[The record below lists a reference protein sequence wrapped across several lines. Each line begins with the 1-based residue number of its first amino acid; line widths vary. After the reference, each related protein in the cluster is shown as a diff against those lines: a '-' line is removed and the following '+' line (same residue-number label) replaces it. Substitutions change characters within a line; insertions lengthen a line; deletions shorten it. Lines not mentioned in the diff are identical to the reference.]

1 MVLLESKGYQPVSD
15 HGTQLLRETNE
26 GPANHR
32 VEMLSLEAWVSEYS
46 GLDPALVSR
55 LASEGSSPAVLD
67 PLDWLT
73 IPQQNL
79 LTLTAG
85 EVFRDD
91 DGRDRA
97 VTPPAR
103 V

>member
-1 MVLLESKGYQPVSD
+1 M
-15 HGTQLLRETNE
+15 
-26 GPANHR
+26 
-32 VEMLSLEAWVSEYS
+32 
-46 GLDPALVSR
+46 SR

-103 V
+103 A